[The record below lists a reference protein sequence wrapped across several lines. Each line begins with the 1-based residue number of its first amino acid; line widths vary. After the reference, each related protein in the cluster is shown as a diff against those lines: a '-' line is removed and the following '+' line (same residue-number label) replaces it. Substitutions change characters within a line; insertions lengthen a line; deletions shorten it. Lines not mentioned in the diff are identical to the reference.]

1 MKNPVKKVSH
11 TWLYIVVEKLLS
23 GDKAETAVYVPRARW
38 PNPTKGIFIFIF
50 VILDDLKRNM
60 SRGNSLSDELELSS
74 VLGDSRAYL
83 YSPVWG

>member
-1 MKNPVKKVSH
+1 MQTTAFLQTGEIFDYALEAREMS
-11 TWLYIVVEKLLS
+11 LLVRCVF
-23 GDKAETAVYVPRARW
+23 TRI
-38 PNPTKGIFIFIF
+38 PTK
-50 VILDDLKRNM
+50 VILDGLKRNM